1 MNVFIVYWHPE
12 PRSFN
17 HAMFAKAC
25 QTLADAGADVRTS
38 DLQAMAFDPVSGRS
52 NFQTTKDPDFL
63 KLQLEELYAT
73 ERNGFSPALEAELQ
87 KLEWCDLMIWQFP
100 LWWFGLPATL
110 KGWVDR
116 VFAMGRIYGG
126 GRFYE
131 RGVLQGK
138 RAFLSLT
145 TGGPQDLFLQ
155 DGFHGDIHGILKPIH
170 RGMLQFVGFDVLAPH
185 IVYGPARMSDEQ
197 RKGELERFGRRLRQI
212 AEERPIEVGRY
223 SG

>member
-1 MNVFIVYWHPE
+1 MVRPDD
-12 PRSFN
+12 
-17 HAMFAKAC
+17 
-25 QTLADAGADVRTS
+25 LAV
-38 DLQAMAFDPVSGRS
+38 
-52 NFQTTKDPDFL
+52 
-63 KLQLEELYAT
+63 
-73 ERNGFSPALEAELQ
+73 PALVVRPAGHAEGLGGPR
-87 KLEWCDLMIWQFP
+87 LCDGQNLRR
-100 LWWFGLPATL
+100 A
-110 KGWVDR
+110 
-116 VFAMGRIYGG
+116 

-145 TGGPQDLFLQ
+145 TGGLRDLFLQ

-197 RKGELERFGRRLRQI
+197 RNDELARFGVRLRRI